1 MPQCI
6 TPVVAGCFHVEW
18 ESSLRDMGCQEMFAE
33 ALMTNNV
40 WAEENQASEGWLTLF
55 VAPTTIALNNQ
66 LFHLEPGIFAWTK

>member
-1 MPQCI
+1 
-6 TPVVAGCFHVEW
+6 
-18 ESSLRDMGCQEMFAE
+18 MGCQEMFAE